1 MRAPLCEMAQPSEF
15 LIAIWMIVATTFII
29 LVFRIELKI
38 RTFAIVVLQRPES
51 LLVHQV
57 PSNNIHARC
66 CGEGIVIRCS
76 RRVGIRQTRLYQCLF
91 VRRGKILLEATELV
105 LELEL
110 VLKLFTVYIEVDRTP
125 EVIMRKSLSLPMP
138 YSHRNRARSS
148 SFRRH
153 RPRSAM
159 TSLDVSST

>member
-1 MRAPLCEMAQPSEF
+1 MYWFPNKHDKSAPLCEMAQPSEL

-29 LVFRIELKI
+29 LVFQIELKI

-125 EVIMRKSLSLPMP
+125 EAAAAFPIP
-138 YSHRNRARSS
+138 
-148 SFRRH
+148 
-153 RPRSAM
+153 
-159 TSLDVSST
+159 LDNEEVTVTADAIFPP